1 MPHYI
6 SCINRVKL
14 LFIKTTLAKHRSGK
28 FSSLIIRQN
37 LALRP
42 QQNNINEKSQLKGS
56 NNLIQK
62 K

>member
-28 FSSLIIRQN
+28 FSSLIIQQN
-37 LALRP
+37 LPLRP
-42 QQNNINEKSQLKGS
+42 QHNHINEILNSRGPTT
-56 NNLIQK
+56 
-62 K
+62 